1 MAYRIKTVSE
11 LTGIPKNTLV
21 AWERR
26 YNLLNPERQPNGYR
40 LYSDGD
46 VATLVQIK
54 SALAEG
60 LKISEAVDLVNRQP
74 SADVPE
80 PLSERAD
87 AFDGLRDQLR
97 EHLLHYDRVRA
108 EGVVRRLIGVSHAS
122 AIELV
127 YYPML
132 RDIGDAWERG
142 DVSVAQEHYAS
153 AFVREQLT
161 AMLIA
166 LGCGSPRGMHVVC
179 TTLPGD
185 PHELGALGLAVR
197 LAASAC
203 RVTYLG
209 ANMPFED
216 LGRFAVEQHP
226 AWICVSA
233 ILPVAPAD
241 LLSYAQQLR
250 GACGPTVNIAIGG
263 AGVPDLTDIQCPEVT
278 FWHDWQR
285 LPLLSADVQG

>member
-26 YNLLNPERQPNGYR
+26 YNLLSPERQPNGYR
-40 LYSDGD
+40 LYTDRD
-46 VATLVQIK
+46 LATLVQIK

-60 LKISEAVDLVNRQP
+60 LKISEAVDLVNRGQVTGN
-74 SADVPE
+74 SG
-80 PLSERAD
+80 PLTESED
-87 AFDGLRDQLR
+87 AFEALRDQLR
-97 EHLLHYDRVRA
+97 DHLLHYDRGRA
-108 EGVVRRLIGVSHAS
+108 ESVIRRLVGVSQAS
-122 AIELV
+122 VIERV
-127 YYPML
+127 YYPLL
-132 RDIGDAWERG
+132 REIGVAWESG

-166 LGCGSPRGMHVVC
+166 LGCGPVHGTHVVC

-185 PHELGALGLAVR
+185 AHELGALGLAVR

-209 ANMPFED
+209 ANMPLGD
-216 LGRFAVEQHP
+216 LGRFAAEQKP
-226 AWICVSA
+226 AWVCVSA
-233 ILPVAPAD
+233 ILPVEPND
-241 LLSYAQQLR
+241 LLAYAR
-250 GACGPTVNIAIGG
+250 GLHAACPTTVNIAIGG
-263 AGVPDLTDIQCPEVT
+263 AGLPDLANTECHEVA
-278 FWHDWQR
+278 FWRDWKQF
-285 LPLLSADVQG
+285 PLLSPTAE